1 MATTTQEIE
10 IDCLNVEHTIQ
21 RCLKTTE
28 VNDEDYTLLFG
39 FLEQLKN
46 HLKDAPLKSKT
57 TIQEF
62 NEDILSLKY
71 LHQKEGEL
79 SLINRQFRN
88 ILVRTLAHINIFKRD
103 AALVNRKK

>member
-1 MATTTQEIE
+1 MATIIQELE
-10 IDCLNVEHTIQ
+10 ADCLNAEHTIQ
-21 RCLKTTE
+21 RFLKSTMA
-28 VNDEDYTLLFG
+28 NDGDYILLFG

-46 HLKDAPLKSKT
+46 HLKDAPLKSKA

-88 ILVRTLAHINIFKRD
+88 ILVQMLKYVNIFKRD
-103 AALVNRKK
+103 LALAGKK

>member
-1 MATTTQEIE
+1 MATITQEIE
-10 IDCLNVEHTIQ
+10 ADCLNVEHTIQ
-21 RCLKTTE
+21 RFLKDTTA
-28 VNDEDYTLLFG
+28 NDEDYVLLFG

-46 HLKDAPLKSKT
+46 HLREQPLKSKAA
-57 TIQEF
+57 IQEF

-88 ILVRTLAHINIFKRD
+88 VLIQIVKHIYVFKRD
-103 AALVNRKK
+103 AALANKKK

>member
-1 MATTTQEIE
+1 MATITQEIE
-10 IDCLNVEHTIQ
+10 ADCLNVEHTIQ
-21 RCLKTTE
+21 RFLKDTTA
-28 VNDEDYTLLFG
+28 NDEDYVLLFG
-39 FLEQLKN
+39 FLEQLKK
-46 HLKDAPLKSKT
+46 HLKEMPLKSKT

-88 ILVRTLAHINIFKRD
+88 ILVRMLSHINIFKRD
-103 AALVNRKK
+103 SAPARKK

>member
-1 MATTTQEIE
+1 MATITQEIE
-10 IDCLNVEHTIQ
+10 ADCLNVEHTIQ
-21 RCLKTTE
+21 RCLKATT
-28 VNDEDYTLLFG
+28 VNDEDYILLFG
-39 FLEQLKN
+39 FLEQLKK
-46 HLKDAPLKSKT
+46 HLKEQPLKSKT

-88 ILVRTLAHINIFKRD
+88 ILVQILKQVNIFKRD
-103 AALVNRKK
+103 IALQKK